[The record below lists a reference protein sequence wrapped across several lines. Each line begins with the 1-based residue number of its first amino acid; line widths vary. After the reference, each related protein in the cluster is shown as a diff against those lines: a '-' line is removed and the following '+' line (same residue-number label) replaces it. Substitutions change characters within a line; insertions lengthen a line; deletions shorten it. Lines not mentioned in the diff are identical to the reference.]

1 MKAAL
6 RRRIPTMIVLALVVL
21 RTAFSDM
28 DHKMAYI
35 AVLVVVMVAV
45 SELVLRIRQRQSAR
59 SAPSL

>member
-1 MKAAL
+1 
-6 RRRIPTMIVLALVVL
+6 MIVLALVVL